1 MGALNPERRKFFEER
16 YEAWDHEHIPAFHYG
31 THYSTAAFAL
41 NWLIRVVSLAVFLL
55 LRLLISLLSLLS
67 LSTVKVITACC
78 YLGAIFHSVLEP
90 ARRQV

>member
-16 YEAWDHEHIPAFHYG
+16 YQAWDHEHIPAFHYG

-55 LRLLISLLSLLS
+55 LRLLISLLTVTQHGEGNNCLS
-67 LSTVKVITACC
+67 LFRSHFPLC
-78 YLGAIFHSVLEP
+78 S
-90 ARRQV
+90 